1 MKKKQTSKKKGG
13 PGHKGKHSRTQ
24 SHSGRKDRH
33 EGRAKSGSF
42 KKHGKHSDKHG
53 NPKHKAG
60 APLTGTLL
68 VSARGYG
75 NVRVEGWKELISV
88 EPADLNTGLHGD
100 LVEILLNAQ
109 TKHYRT
115 ARVTKVLSR
124 SKVGFTGVLQQ
135 TDGVYQLKADDPRM
149 YREIIIPKDELFG
162 AKSGEKVFCEIILWK
177 DAKAEPLGKVTKI
190 LGKPGNNNAEML
202 GIALER
208 GFPSDFPADV
218 EQEAQD
224 WEKRGISEAEKAGRR
239 DMRKVPTC
247 TIDPID
253 AKDFD
258 DALSVQ
264 VLPDGNY
271 EIGIHIA
278 DVSHYVK
285 PGTALDREAF
295 ARGTSVYLVDRT
307 IPMLP
312 EALSNDLCSLKPN
325 VDRLA
330 MSTIVTM
337 TPDAKVIDAWFGKT
351 VIHSA
356 KRFSYEEAQLVL
368 DTGEGPMLNELE
380 LLNNLAKRLLAK
392 RQEHGTLILDT
403 DEVKFKLDEHGVPLE
418 AFRKVRGDTHKLIEE
433 FMLLANRKVAEEFKK
448 EEKRDGIGV
457 YRIHDLPDADKI
469 ADFTYLVENLGYTM
483 PKGKLKPK
491 MFDQLLKELAH
502 APEKDMITSV
512 LIRSMAKAIYSTKN
526 IGHFGLG
533 FEDYTHF
540 TSPIRRYPD
549 LVVHRL
555 LQNILTHKPIRTK
568 DQKHFEKMM
577 LHASERERNA
587 AEAERASIKYKQ
599 VEYMQTRIGEEYI
612 GVITGVTERGL
623 FVEELETKSEGM
635 IQLKELGNDFFSL
648 AERDMALIGKKTKK
662 RFRVGDQ
669 IKIKVLRAD
678 LADRVIDYGL
688 AL

>member
-1 MKKKQTSKKKGG
+1 
-13 PGHKGKHSRTQ
+13 
-24 SHSGRKDRH
+24 
-33 EGRAKSGSF
+33 
-42 KKHGKHSDKHG
+42 
-53 NPKHKAG
+53 
-60 APLTGTLL
+60 
-68 VSARGYG
+68 VSARGFG
-75 NVRVEGWKELISV
+75 NVRIEGWKDNVSV

-100 LVEILLNAQ
+100 QVEIVLNAQ
-109 TKHYRT
+109 TKRYST
-115 ARVTKVLSR
+115 ARITKVLSR
-124 SKVGFTGVLQQ
+124 SKVGFAGTLVL
-135 TDGVYQLKADDPRM
+135 TDSIFQLKPDDPRM
-149 YREIIIPKDELFG
+149 YRQIIIPKESLNG
-162 AKSGEKVFCEIILWK
+162 AKNGEKVFAEITEWT
-177 DAKAEPLGKVTKI
+177 DSKAEPIGKVTKI
-190 LGKPGNNNAEML
+190 LGLPGNNNAEMV

-218 EQEAQD
+218 EAESQALAQ
-224 WEKRGISEAEKAGRR
+224 KGITPDEIQGRR
-239 DMRKVPTC
+239 DMRSIPTC
-247 TIDPID
+247 TIDPVD

-258 DALSVQ
+258 DALSVRM
-264 VLPDGNY
+264 LPDGNI
-271 EIGIHIA
+271 EVGIHIA
-278 DVSHYVK
+278 DVSHYVR

-295 ARGTSVYLVDRT
+295 QRGTSVYLVDRT

-330 MSTIVTM
+330 MSAILTLNPEARIVST
-337 TPDAKVIDAWFGKT
+337 WYGKT

-356 KRFSYEEAQLVL
+356 KRFSYEEAQGVL
-368 DTGEGPMLNELE
+368 DTGTGPMATELQT
-380 LLNNLAKRLLAK
+380 LDTLAKKILAKRV
-392 RQEHGTLILDT
+392 QEGTLILDT
-403 DEVKFKLDEHGVPLE
+403 DEVKFELDKDGVPLR
-418 AFRKVRGDTHKLIEE
+418 AYRKVRGDTHKLIEE
-433 FMLLANRKVAEEFKK
+433 FMLLANRKVAEVFKA

-457 YRIHDLPDADKI
+457 YRIHDLPDAEKI
-469 ADFTYLVENLGYTM
+469 EDFRFLVESLGYDV
-483 PKGKLKPK
+483 PKGKLQPK
-491 MFDQLLKELAH
+491 MFDTLLKELAH

-555 LQNILTHKPIRTK
+555 LQHILTHKPIRTK
-568 DQKHFEKMM
+568 EQKNFERMM
-577 LHASERERNA
+577 VHSSDRERSA

-599 VEYMQTRIGEEYI
+599 VEYMQTRIGSEYV
-612 GVITGVTERGL
+612 GVITGLTERGL

-635 IQLKELGNDFFSL
+635 IQLKELGTDMFKL
-648 AERDMALIGKKTKK
+648 AERDMALVGQKTKK

-688 AL
+688 AN